1 MSRLFFVLSAILVS
15 ACGAPSEQSPD
26 SAPPPAAADVAEEP
40 RVVPADSSAAALD
53 ASTLAGLAAADAK
66 DGATDQVVSKCA
78 GCSLMMDGKA
88 EHSLSAGEYTLHLCS
103 SSCRDHFS
111 KDMDASLRGLV
122 AQVAPTPEESPAAD

>member
-1 MSRLFFVLSAILVS
+1 MSRLFFLLTVILVS
-15 ACGAPSEQSPD
+15 ACAAPSEQSPE
-26 SAPPPAAADVAEEP
+26 SEPPPAAAHVAEEP
-40 RVVPADSSAAALD
+40 RVAPADSSEAALD

-66 DGATDQVVSKCA
+66 DGAADHVVSKCA

-103 SSCRDHFS
+103 SSCKDHFA

-122 AQVAPTPEESPAAD
+122 AQVSPTPEESPAGD